1 LSFRGPAIYAILQAK
16 GIGEEMRTIR
26 LLSLVLALALAG
38 CLGRQSEAEIAAR
51 KAEFARKDDEVCK
64 SYGAKPGTDIYI
76 QCRMA
81 QAKARDDAD
90 NATVMSQPQPVI
102 VNNNTSPQPS
112 TPMLQPIAPPTRCQ
126 SMNVGMGRVH
136 TYCN

>member
-1 LSFRGPAIYAILQAK
+1 
-16 GIGEEMRTIR
+16 MRMVR
-26 LLSLVLALALAG
+26 LLLLLLLLPLAG
-38 CLGRQSEAEIAAR
+38 CLGRHSEAEMAAL

-76 QCRMA
+76 QCRMH

-90 NATVMSQPQPVI
+90 NAIGTSQPVI
-102 VNNNTSPQPS
+102 VNNSGGSQPS
-112 TPMLQPIAPPTRCQ
+112 TPVLQPIAQPTRCQ

>member
-1 LSFRGPAIYAILQAK
+1 MA
-16 GIGEEMRTIR
+16 
-26 LLSLVLALALAG
+26 AL
-38 CLGRQSEAEIAAR
+38 

-64 SYGAKPGTDIYI
+64 GYGAKPGTDIYI
-76 QCRMA
+76 QCRMH

-90 NATVMSQPQPVI
+90 NAFMASQPVI
-102 VNNNTSPQPS
+102 VNNSGGSQPS
-112 TPMLQPIAPPTRCQ
+112 TPGLQPIAQPTRCQ

>member
-1 LSFRGPAIYAILQAK
+1 MSFRSPTACDILQAK
-16 GIGEEMRTIR
+16 GMGDEMRAVR
-26 LLSLVLALALAG
+26 LLLLILLLPLTG
-38 CLGRQSEAEIAAR
+38 CLGLQSEAEIAAR

-64 SYGAKPGTDIYI
+64 GYGAKPGTDIYI

-90 NATVMSQPQPVI
+90 NAAMMSQPRPVI
-102 VNNNTSPQPS
+102 VDNNTSPQPS